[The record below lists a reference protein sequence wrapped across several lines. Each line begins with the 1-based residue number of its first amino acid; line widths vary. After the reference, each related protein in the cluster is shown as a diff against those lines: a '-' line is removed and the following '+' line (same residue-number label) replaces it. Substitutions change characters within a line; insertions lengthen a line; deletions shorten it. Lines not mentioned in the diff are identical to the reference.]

1 MSTDDLPNGWS
12 RIEDTDQQGGQYNP
26 QQPIQYERDSIE
38 LHLQPA
44 TNAADTDQD
53 VWQVNA
59 IRETGDGPDVLREEI
74 EGRDTAIGT
83 AREFMETY
91 NERHVE
97 GDESVDDLVSS
108 F

>member
-1 MSTDDLPNGWS
+1 MSTDDLPNGWD

-26 QQPIQYERDSIE
+26 QQPIQYERDSLE

-53 VWQVNA
+53 VWQVNV
-59 IRETGDGPDVLREEI
+59 IRTEGDGPEVLREEI

-83 AREFMETY
+83 AREFMEAY

-97 GDESVDDLVSS
+97 GDESVDDLISS